1 MRYIRIMCTVLL
13 LCLGMGAWADN
24 KVTLSTGTA
33 TPGQEV
39 TIEVSL
45 TNSDAVSA
53 LQLSIPLDE
62 NLTYV
67 ANSIQGT
74 TRLNSH
80 TVSAGVKDGVLNI
93 MIYSETMANISG
105 NSGAI
110 ASFRLLLGDMPGNF
124 ALTPSKLMLTDGQ
137 KNPLAGSQE
146 NGSVTVS
153 TARAQYGSQI
163 ITFGRVPI
171 KGSIGRS
178 LNIKNI
184 GNEKLTI
191 SKVTFADTEFST
203 TATFPIEVAAG
214 GSTYLQID
222 CKPTKRGNLDSKME
236 VTCNGSSK
244 QNTILLKAE
253 PFAVNELH
261 IDDVAGT
268 SDDEVTINLRM
279 NNQDPIVGFHLEFQM
294 PEALKYVDGSFV
306 LSDRKDD
313 HEAVV
318 TLQNGLLRIVG
329 YSASGKAFKSEEGLL
344 ASFKVTLS
352 GRQGV
357 SLRTSKAI
365 LTASL
370 DGEPTNVL
378 SASYSGY
385 VNIVSP
391 KLNANSTLDF
401 GECSM
406 TEAIEKTFSI
416 SNYGN
421 ADLVI
426 SKVLFDNEH
435 LSIKEQLPL
444 TISQWNSKTITVQNT
459 DKTEGDFSSLMQIYS
474 NDPELRMFS
483 VQVTGKTVAPNYM
496 TFSVDEVATLNNVR
510 LTISTDNY
518 DAIGGFQ
525 FDVVSDDSYTLDN
538 LNVEA
543 TSRATGISMT
553 GGQIDKRTLR
563 VFGVLVGGTI
573 AKGNGKVVTIG
584 LLPSRRLTPGS
595 ANLTISNMKMSSS
608 TMVERYVGPAQQ
620 TVSFTVIDSETL
632 LPGDINRDGTVDSQ
646 DINLLVDY
654 IMYKKLNGLELDR
667 LDVNKDTKV
676 NAADIVVVTSYMK
689 KQAK

>member
-1 MRYIRIMCTVLL
+1 MVLL

-24 KVTLSTGTA
+24 KVTLSTGMA
-33 TPGQEV
+33 VPGQEV
-39 TIEVSL
+39 TIEVNL
-45 TNSDAVSA
+45 ANSDAVSA

-74 TRLNSH
+74 TRLSSH
-80 TVSAGVKDGVLNI
+80 QVSAGVKDGELNI
-93 MIYSETMANISG
+93 MVYSETMANISG

-110 ASFRLLLGDMPGNF
+110 ASFRLLLGDIPGNF
-124 ALTPSKLMLTDGQ
+124 ALTPSKLLMTDSQ
-137 KNPLAGSQE
+137 KNPLTGSQE

-153 TARAQYGSQI
+153 TARAQYDTQI

-171 KGSIGRS
+171 KGSNGRS
-178 LNIKNI
+178 LQISNI

-191 SKVTFADTEFST
+191 SGVTFADTEFST
-203 TATFPIEVAAG
+203 SATFPIEVAAG
-214 GSTYLQID
+214 SSTFMQID

-268 SDDEVTINLRM
+268 SDEEVTINLRM
-279 NNQDPIVGFHLEFQM
+279 NNQDPILGFHLEFQM
-294 PEALKYVDGSFV
+294 PDALKYVDGSFS
-306 LSDRKDD
+306 LSDRKED

-318 TLQNGLLRIVG
+318 TLQNGLLRIIG
-329 YSASGKAFKSEEGLL
+329 YSGSGKAFKNEEGLL
-344 ASFKVTLS
+344 GSFRVTLS

-357 SLRTSKAI
+357 YLRTSKAI

-378 SASYSGY
+378 SDSYSGY

-391 KLNANSTLDF
+391 KLNANNTLDF

-406 TEAIEKTFSI
+406 TEAIEKTFTI
-416 SNYGN
+416 SNNGN

-435 LSIKEQLPL
+435 LSVKEQLPL

-496 TFSVDEVATLNNVR
+496 TFSIDDAATLNYVK
-510 LTISTDNY
+510 LTVSMDNY
-518 DAIGGFQ
+518 DAIGGLQ
-525 FDVVSDDSYTLDN
+525 FDVVSDDGYTLDN
-538 LNVEA
+538 LGVEA

-553 GGQIDKRTLR
+553 GGQIDKKTLR
-563 VFGVLVGGTI
+563 VVGVLVGSTI
-573 AKGNGKVVTIG
+573 DKGNGKVVTIG
-584 LLPSRRLTPGS
+584 LLPSRRLTPGT
-595 ANLTISNMKMSSS
+595 ANLTIKNMKMSST
-608 TMVERYVGPAQQ
+608 TMVNRYVGPAEQ

-654 IMYKKLNGLELDR
+654 IMYKKLNGLDFDR

-676 NAADIVVVTSYMK
+676 NAADIVAVTRYMK
-689 KQAK
+689 NQAK

>member
-1 MRYIRIMCTVLL
+1 MVLL

-33 TPGQEV
+33 VPGQEV

-74 TRLNSH
+74 TRLSSH
-80 TVSAGVKDGVLNI
+80 QVSAGVKDGELNI
-93 MIYSETMANISG
+93 MVYSETMANISG

-124 ALTPSKLMLTDGQ
+124 ALTPSKLLMTDSQ
-137 KNPLAGSQE
+137 KNPLTGSQE

-153 TARAQYGSQI
+153 TARAQYDTQT

-171 KGSIGRS
+171 KGSNGRS
-178 LNIKNI
+178 LRISNI

-191 SKVTFADTEFST
+191 SKVTFTDTEFST
-203 TATFPIEVAAG
+203 SATFPIELAAG
-214 GSTYLQID
+214 NSTYMQID
-222 CKPTKRGNLDSKME
+222 CKPTKRGNLDSKLE

-268 SDDEVTINLRM
+268 SDEEVIINLRM
-279 NNQDPIVGFHLEFQM
+279 NNQDPILGFHLEFQM
-294 PEALKYVDGSFV
+294 PEALKYVDGSFS
-306 LSDRKDD
+306 LSDRKED

-329 YSASGKAFKSEEGLL
+329 YSGSGKAFKNEEGLL
-344 ASFKVTLS
+344 GSFRVTWS

-357 SLRTSKAI
+357 YLRTSKAI

-391 KLNANSTLDF
+391 KLNANNTLDF

-406 TEAIEKTFSI
+406 TEAIEKTFTI
-416 SNYGN
+416 SNNGN

-435 LSIKEQLPL
+435 LSVKEQLPL

-496 TFSVDEVATLNNVR
+496 TFSIDDAATLNYVK
-510 LTISTDNY
+510 LTVSMDNY

-525 FDVVSDDSYTLDN
+525 FDVVSDDGYTLDN
-538 LNVEA
+538 LGVEA
-543 TSRATGISMT
+543 ISRATGISMT
-553 GGQIDKRTLR
+553 GGQIDKKTLR
-563 VFGVLVGGTI
+563 VVGVLVGSTI
-573 AKGNGKVVTIG
+573 DKGNGKVVTIG
-584 LLPSRRLTPGS
+584 LLPSRRLTPGT
-595 ANLTISNMKMSSS
+595 ANLTIKNMKMSST
-608 TMVERYVGPAQQ
+608 TMVNRYVGPAEQ

-654 IMYKKLNGLELDR
+654 IMYNKLNGLDFDR

-676 NAADIVVVTSYMK
+676 NAADIVAVTRYMK
-689 KQAK
+689 NQAK

>member
-1 MRYIRIMCTVLL
+1 MVLL

-33 TPGQEV
+33 VPGQEV

-45 TNSDAVSA
+45 ANSDAVSA

-74 TRLNSH
+74 TRLSSH
-80 TVSAGVKDGVLNI
+80 QVSAGVKDGELNI
-93 MIYSETMANISG
+93 MVYSETMANISG

-124 ALTPSKLMLTDGQ
+124 ALTPSKLLMTDSQ
-137 KNPLAGSQE
+137 KNPLTGSQE

-153 TARAQYGSQI
+153 TARAQYDTQT

-171 KGSIGRS
+171 KGSNGRS
-178 LNIKNI
+178 LRISNI

-191 SKVTFADTEFST
+191 SGVTFTDTEFST
-203 TATFPIEVAAG
+203 SATFPIEVAAG
-214 GSTYLQID
+214 SSTYMQID

-244 QNTILLKAE
+244 QNTILLKAD

-261 IDDVAGT
+261 IDDAAGT
-268 SDDEVTINLRM
+268 SDEEVTINLRM
-279 NNQDPIVGFHLEFQM
+279 NNQDPILGFHLEFQM
-294 PEALKYVDGSFV
+294 PDALKYVDGSFS
-306 LSDRKDD
+306 LSDRKED

-329 YSASGKAFKSEEGLL
+329 YSGSGKAFKNEEGLL
-344 ASFKVTLS
+344 GSFRVTLS

-357 SLRTSKAI
+357 YLQTSKAI

-370 DGEPTNVL
+370 DGKPTNVL
-378 SASYSGY
+378 SACYSGY

-391 KLNANSTLDF
+391 KLNANNTLDF

-406 TEAIEKTFSI
+406 TEAIEKTFTI
-416 SNYGN
+416 SNNGN

-426 SKVLFDNEH
+426 SKVLFDNGH
-435 LSIKEQLPL
+435 LSVKEQLPL

-496 TFSVDEVATLNNVR
+496 TFSIDDAATLNYVK
-510 LTISTDNY
+510 LTVSMDNY

-525 FDVVSDDSYTLDN
+525 FDVVSDDGYTLDN
-538 LNVEA
+538 LGVEA

-553 GGQIDKRTLR
+553 GGQIDKKTLR
-563 VFGVLVGGTI
+563 VVGVLVGSTI
-573 AKGNGKVVTIG
+573 DKGNGKVVTIG
-584 LLPSRRLTPGS
+584 LLPSRRLTPGT
-595 ANLTISNMKMSSS
+595 ANLTIKNMKMSST
-608 TMVERYVGPAQQ
+608 TMVNRYVGPAEQ

-654 IMYKKLNGLELDR
+654 IMYKKLNGLDFDR

-676 NAADIVVVTSYMK
+676 NAADIVAVTRYMK
-689 KQAK
+689 NQAK

>member
-1 MRYIRIMCTVLL
+1 MVLL

-33 TPGQEV
+33 VPGQEV

-74 TRLNSH
+74 TRLSSH
-80 TVSAGVKDGVLNI
+80 QVSAGVKDGELNI
-93 MIYSETMANISG
+93 MVYSETMANISG

-124 ALTPSKLMLTDGQ
+124 ALTPSKLLMTDSQ
-137 KNPLAGSQE
+137 KNPLTGSQE

-153 TARAQYGSQI
+153 TARAQYDTQT

-171 KGSIGRS
+171 KGSNGRS
-178 LNIKNI
+178 LRISNI

-191 SKVTFADTEFST
+191 SKVTFTDTEFST
-203 TATFPIEVAAG
+203 SATFPIEVAAG
-214 GSTYLQID
+214 SSTYMQID
-222 CKPTKRGNLDSKME
+222 CKPTKRGNLDSKLE

-268 SDDEVTINLRM
+268 SDEEVTINVRM
-279 NNQDPIVGFHLEFQM
+279 NNQDPILGFHLEFQM
-294 PEALKYVDGSFV
+294 PDALKYVDGSFS
-306 LSDRKDD
+306 LSDRKQD

-329 YSASGKAFKSEEGLL
+329 YSGSGKTFKNEEGLL
-344 ASFKVTLS
+344 GSFRVTLS

-357 SLRTSKAI
+357 YLQTSKAI

-370 DGEPTNVL
+370 DGKPTNVL
-378 SASYSGY
+378 SACYSGY

-391 KLNANSTLDF
+391 KLNANNTLDF

-406 TEAIEKTFSI
+406 TEAIEKTFTI
-416 SNYGN
+416 SNNGN

-435 LSIKEQLPL
+435 LSVKEQLPL

-496 TFSVDEVATLNNVR
+496 TFSIDDAATLNYVK
-510 LTISTDNY
+510 LTVSMDNY
-518 DAIGGFQ
+518 DAIGGLQ
-525 FDVVSDDSYTLDN
+525 FDVVSDDGYTLDN
-538 LNVEA
+538 LGVEA
-543 TSRATGISMT
+543 TSRATRISMT
-553 GGQIDKRTLR
+553 GGQIDKKTLR
-563 VFGVLVGGTI
+563 VVGVLVGSTI
-573 AKGNGKVVTIG
+573 DKGNGKVVTIG
-584 LLPSRRLTPGS
+584 LLPSRRLTPGT
-595 ANLTISNMKMSSS
+595 ANLTIKNMKMSST
-608 TMVERYVGPAQQ
+608 TMVNRYVGPAEQ

-654 IMYKKLNGLELDR
+654 IMYKELNGLDFDR

-676 NAADIVVVTSYMK
+676 NAADIVAVTRYMK
-689 KQAK
+689 NQAK

>member
-1 MRYIRIMCTVLL
+1 MRDIKLVWTVLF
-13 LCLGMGAWADN
+13 LCLGMGVWADN
-24 KVTLSTGTA
+24 KMTLSMGVA
-33 TPGQEV
+33 VPGQEV

-45 TNSDAVSA
+45 ANSDAVSA

-74 TRLNSH
+74 TRLSNH
-80 TVSAGVKDGVLNI
+80 AISAGVKDGVLNI
-93 MIYSETMANISG
+93 MVYSEAMANISG
-105 NSGAI
+105 NSGVI

-124 ALTPSKLMLTDGQ
+124 ALIPSKFLMTDSKKQPLT
-137 KNPLAGSQE
+137 GSQE

-153 TARAQYGSQI
+153 TARAQYDTQI

-171 KGSIGRS
+171 KGSNRRS
-178 LNIKNI
+178 LRITNV

-191 SKVTFADTEFST
+191 SGVTFAETEFST
-203 TATFPIEVAAG
+203 TATFPIEVEAG
-214 GSTYLQID
+214 GNTRLQID

-236 VTCNGSSK
+236 VACNGSSK

-261 IDDVAGT
+261 IDNVAGT
-268 SDDEVTINLRM
+268 SDEEVTINLRM
-279 NNQDPIVGFHLEFQM
+279 NNQDPILGFHLEFQM
-294 PEALKYVDGSFV
+294 PEALKYVDGSFS
-306 LSDRKDD
+306 LSDRKED

-318 TLQNGLLRIVG
+318 TLQGNLLRIVG
-329 YSASGKAFKSEEGLL
+329 YSATGKAFKNEEGLL
-344 ASFKVTLS
+344 GSFRVKLS

-357 SLRTSKAI
+357 YLQTSKAI
-365 LTASL
+365 LTTMLDEVAS
-370 DGEPTNVL
+370 NVL

-391 KLNANSTLDF
+391 QLNANNTLDF
-401 GECSM
+401 GECSL
-406 TEAIEKTFSI
+406 TEDIEKTFTI

-426 SKVLFDNEH
+426 SKVLFDNEN
-435 LSIKEQLPL
+435 LSVKEQLPL
-444 TISQWNSKTITVQNT
+444 IISQWDSKTITVQNT

-496 TFSVDEVATLNNVR
+496 TFSVDEVATLINVR
-510 LTISTDNY
+510 LTVSLDNY

-525 FDVVSDDSYTLDN
+525 FDVVSDDGYTLDN

-543 TSRATGISMT
+543 TSRATEIKMT
-553 GGQIDKRTLR
+553 GGQLDKRTLR
-563 VFGVLVGGTI
+563 VVGYLDGGTI
-573 AKGNGKVVTIG
+573 AKGNGKVVTIA
-584 LLPSRRLTPGS
+584 LLPDHRFTPGS
-595 ANLTISNMKMSSS
+595 ANFTISNMKLSS
-608 TMVERYVGPAQQ
+608 TTMVNRYVGPAEQ

-654 IMYKKLNGLELDR
+654 IMLQKTNGLDFDR
-667 LDVNKDTKV
+667 LDVNNDGKV
-676 NAADIVVVTSYMK
+676 NAADIVAVSSYVK
-689 KQAK
+689 N

>member
-1 MRYIRIMCTVLL
+1 MVLL

-33 TPGQEV
+33 VPGQEV

-45 TNSDAVSA
+45 ANSDAVSA

-74 TRLNSH
+74 TRLSSH
-80 TVSAGVKDGVLNI
+80 QVSAGVKDGELNI
-93 MIYSETMANISG
+93 MVYSETMANING

-124 ALTPSKLMLTDGQ
+124 ALTPSKLLMTDSQ
-137 KNPLAGSQE
+137 KNPLTGSQE

-153 TARAQYGSQI
+153 TARAQYDTQT

-171 KGSIGRS
+171 KGSKGRS
-178 LNIKNI
+178 LRISNI

-191 SKVTFADTEFST
+191 SGVTFADTEFST
-203 TATFPIEVAAG
+203 SATFPIEVAAG
-214 GSTYLQID
+214 SSTYMQID

-268 SDDEVTINLRM
+268 SDEEVTINLRM
-279 NNQDPIVGFHLEFQM
+279 NNQDPILGFHLEFQM
-294 PEALKYVDGSFV
+294 PDALKYVDGSFS
-306 LSDRKDD
+306 LSDRKQD

-329 YSASGKAFKSEEGLL
+329 YSGSGKTFKNEEGLL
-344 ASFKVTLS
+344 GSFRVTLS

-357 SLRTSKAI
+357 YLQTSKAI

-370 DGEPTNVL
+370 DGKPTNVL
-378 SASYSGY
+378 SACYSGY

-391 KLNANSTLDF
+391 KLNANNTLDF

-406 TEAIEKTFSI
+406 TEAIEKTFTI
-416 SNYGN
+416 SNNGN

-435 LSIKEQLPL
+435 LSVKEQLPL

-496 TFSVDEVATLNNVR
+496 TFSIDDAATLNYVK
-510 LTISTDNY
+510 LTVSMDNY

-525 FDVVSDDSYTLDN
+525 FDVVSDDGYTLDN
-538 LNVEA
+538 LGVEA

-553 GGQIDKRTLR
+553 GGQIDKKTLR
-563 VFGVLVGGTI
+563 VVGVLVGSTI
-573 AKGNGKVVTIG
+573 DKGNGKVVTIG
-584 LLPSRRLTPGS
+584 LLPSRRLTPGT
-595 ANLTISNMKMSSS
+595 ANLTIKNMKMSST
-608 TMVERYVGPAQQ
+608 TMVNRYVGPAEQ

-654 IMYKKLNGLELDR
+654 IMYNKLNGLDFDR

-676 NAADIVVVTSYMK
+676 NAADIVAVTRYMK
-689 KQAK
+689 NQAK

>member
-1 MRYIRIMCTVLL
+1 
-13 LCLGMGAWADN
+13 MGVWADN

-45 TNSDAVSA
+45 VNSDAVSA
-53 LQLSIPLDE
+53 LQLSIPFDE

-67 ANSIQGT
+67 TNSIQGT
-74 TRLNSH
+74 TRLSSH
-80 TVSAGVKDGVLNI
+80 QVSAGVKDGELNI
-93 MIYSETMANISG
+93 MVYSETMANISG

-124 ALTPSKLMLTDGQ
+124 ALTPSKLLMTDSQ
-137 KNPLAGSQE
+137 KNPLMGSQE

-153 TARAQYGSQI
+153 TARAQYDTQT

-171 KGSIGRS
+171 KGSNGRS
-178 LNIKNI
+178 LQITNV

-191 SKVTFADTEFST
+191 SKVMFADTEFST
-203 TATFPIEVAAG
+203 SATFPIEVAAG
-214 GSTYLQID
+214 SSTYMQID

-279 NNQDPIVGFHLEFQM
+279 NNQDPILGFHLEFQM
-294 PEALKYVDGSFV
+294 PDALKYVDGSFT
-306 LSDRKDD
+306 LSDRKQD

-329 YSASGKAFKSEEGLL
+329 YSAMGKTFKNEEGLL
-344 ASFKVTLS
+344 ASFRVKLS

-357 SLRTSKAI
+357 YLQTSKAI

-370 DGEPTNVL
+370 DGVPTNVL

-391 KLNANSTLDF
+391 RLNANNTLDF

-406 TEAIEKTFSI
+406 TEAIEKTFTI
-416 SNYGN
+416 SNNGN

-435 LSIKEQLPL
+435 LSVKEQLPL

-459 DKTEGDFSSLMQIYS
+459 DKTEGDFNSLMQIYS

-496 TFSVDEVATLNNVR
+496 TFSVDEEAALNFVK
-510 LTISTDNY
+510 LTVSMDNY

-525 FDVVSDDSYTLDN
+525 FDVVSDDGYTLDN

-543 TSRATGISMT
+543 TSRATGIQMT
-553 GGQIDKRTLR
+553 AGQIDKRTLR

-632 LPGDINRDGTVDSQ
+632 LPGDINRDGIVDPQ

-654 IMYKKLNGLELDR
+654 IMYKKLNGLDFDR

-676 NAADIVVVTSYMK
+676 NAADIVAVTRYMK
-689 KQAK
+689 NQAK

>member
-1 MRYIRIMCTVLL
+1 MVLL

-33 TPGQEV
+33 VPGQEV

-74 TRLNSH
+74 TRLSSH
-80 TVSAGVKDGVLNI
+80 QVSAGVKDGELNI
-93 MIYSETMANISG
+93 MVYSETMANING

-124 ALTPSKLMLTDGQ
+124 ALTPSKLLMTDSQ
-137 KNPLAGSQE
+137 KNPLTGSQE

-153 TARAQYGSQI
+153 TARAQYDTQT

-171 KGSIGRS
+171 KGSKGRS
-178 LNIKNI
+178 LRISNI

-191 SKVTFADTEFST
+191 SGVTFADTEFST
-203 TATFPIEVAAG
+203 SATFPIEVAAG
-214 GSTYLQID
+214 SSTYMQID

-268 SDDEVTINLRM
+268 SDEEVTINLRM
-279 NNQDPIVGFHLEFQM
+279 NNQDPILGFHLEFQM
-294 PEALKYVDGSFV
+294 PDALKYVDGSFS
-306 LSDRKDD
+306 LSDRKQD

-329 YSASGKAFKSEEGLL
+329 YSGSGKTFKNEEGLL
-344 ASFKVTLS
+344 GSFRVTLS

-357 SLRTSKAI
+357 YLRTSKAI

-391 KLNANSTLDF
+391 KLNANNTLDF

-406 TEAIEKTFSI
+406 TEAIEKTFTI
-416 SNYGN
+416 SNNGN

-435 LSIKEQLPL
+435 LSVKEQLPL

-496 TFSVDEVATLNNVR
+496 TFSIDDAATLNYVK
-510 LTISTDNY
+510 LTVSMDNY

-525 FDVVSDDSYTLDN
+525 FDVVSDDGYTLDN
-538 LNVEA
+538 LGVEA

-553 GGQIDKRTLR
+553 GGQIDKKTLR
-563 VFGVLVGGTI
+563 VVGVLVGSTI
-573 AKGNGKVVTIG
+573 DKGNGKVVTIG
-584 LLPSRRLTPGS
+584 LLPSRRLTPGT
-595 ANLTISNMKMSSS
+595 ANLTIKNMKMSSA
-608 TMVERYVGPAQQ
+608 TMVNRYVGPAEQ
-620 TVSFTVIDSETL
+620 TMSFTVIDSETL

-654 IMYKKLNGLELDR
+654 IMYKKLNGLDFDR

-676 NAADIVVVTSYMK
+676 NAADIVAVTRYMK
-689 KQAK
+689 NQAK

>member
-45 TNSDAVSA
+45 ANSDAVSA

-74 TRLNSH
+74 TRLSSH
-80 TVSAGVKDGVLNI
+80 KVSAGVKDGVLNI
-93 MIYSETMANISG
+93 MIYSETMAAISG

-110 ASFRLLLGDMPGNF
+110 ASFRLLLGNMPGNF
-124 ALTPSKLMLTDGQ
+124 ALTPSKLLLTDSQ
-137 KNPLAGSQE
+137 KNPMAGSQE

-171 KGSIGRS
+171 KGSNGRS
-178 LNIKNI
+178 LQITNV

-203 TATFPIEVAAG
+203 TATFPIEVAVG

-253 PFAVNELH
+253 PFAVNELY

-279 NNQDPIVGFHLEFQM
+279 KNQDPIVGFHLEFQM
-294 PEALKYVDGSFV
+294 PDALKYVDGSFV

-313 HEAVV
+313 HEAMV

-329 YSASGKAFKSEEGLL
+329 YSASGKAFKNEEGLL
-344 ASFKVTLS
+344 ASFRVTLS

-370 DGEPTNVL
+370 DGVPTNVL
-378 SASYSGY
+378 SASYLGY

-391 KLNANSTLDF
+391 RLNANNTLDF

-406 TEAIEKTFSI
+406 TEAIEKTFTI
-416 SNYGN
+416 SNNGN

-435 LSIKEQLPL
+435 LSVKEQLPL
-444 TISQWNSKTITVQNT
+444 TIGQWNSKTITVQNT

-496 TFSVDEVATLNNVR
+496 TFSVDEAATMNYVK
-510 LTISTDNY
+510 LTVSIDNY

-525 FDVVSDDSYTLDN
+525 FDVVSDDGYTLDN
-538 LNVEA
+538 LSVEA

-553 GGQIDKRTLR
+553 GGQIDKRTFR

-584 LLPSRRLTPGS
+584 LLPSHRLTPGS

-608 TMVERYVGPAQQ
+608 TMVERYVGPSQQ

-654 IMYKKLNGLELDR
+654 IMYKKLNGLDLDR

-676 NAADIVVVTSYMK
+676 NAADIVAVTNYMK

>member
-1 MRYIRIMCTVLL
+1 MVLL

-45 TNSDAVSA
+45 ANNDPVSA

-105 NSGAI
+105 NSGVI

-137 KNPLAGSQE
+137 KNPVAGSQE

-178 LNIKNI
+178 LRISNI

-191 SKVTFADTEFST
+191 SKVTFTDTEFST
-203 TATFPIEVAAG
+203 SATFPIEVAAG
-214 GSTYLQID
+214 SSTYMQID
-222 CKPTKRGNLDSKME
+222 CKPTKRGNLDSKLE

-268 SDDEVTINLRM
+268 SDEEVIINLRM
-279 NNQDPIVGFHLEFQM
+279 NNQDPILGFHLEFQM
-294 PEALKYVDGSFV
+294 PEALKYVDGSFS
-306 LSDRKDD
+306 LSDRKED

-329 YSASGKAFKSEEGLL
+329 YSGSGKAFKNEEGLL
-344 ASFKVTLS
+344 GSFRVTLS

-357 SLRTSKAI
+357 YLRTSKAI

-391 KLNANSTLDF
+391 KLNANNTLDF

-406 TEAIEKTFSI
+406 TEAIEKTFTI
-416 SNYGN
+416 SNNGN

-426 SKVLFDNEH
+426 SKVLFDNGH
-435 LSIKEQLPL
+435 LSVKEQLPL

-496 TFSVDEVATLNNVR
+496 TFSIDDAATLNYVK
-510 LTISTDNY
+510 LTVSMDNY
-518 DAIGGFQ
+518 DAIGGLQ
-525 FDVVSDDSYTLDN
+525 FDVVSDDGYTLDN
-538 LNVEA
+538 LGVEA
-543 TSRATGISMT
+543 TSRATRISMT
-553 GGQIDKRTLR
+553 GGQIDKKTLR
-563 VFGVLVGGTI
+563 VVGVLVGSTI
-573 AKGNGKVVTIG
+573 DKGNGKVVTIG
-584 LLPSRRLTPGS
+584 LLPSRRLTPGT
-595 ANLTISNMKMSSS
+595 ANLTIKNMKMSST
-608 TMVERYVGPAQQ
+608 TMVNRYVGPAEQ

-654 IMYKKLNGLELDR
+654 IMYNKLNGLDFDR

-676 NAADIVVVTSYMK
+676 NAADIVAVTRYMK
-689 KQAK
+689 NQAK

>member
-45 TNSDAVSA
+45 ANSDAVSA

-124 ALTPSKLMLTDGQ
+124 ALTPSKLLLTDSQ
-137 KNPLAGSQE
+137 KNPLVGGQE

-171 KGSIGRS
+171 KGSNGRS
-178 LNIKNI
+178 LQITNV

-191 SKVTFADTEFST
+191 SKVMFADTEFST
-203 TATFPIEVAAG
+203 SATFPIEVAAG
-214 GSTYLQID
+214 GSTYMQID

-279 NNQDPIVGFHLEFQM
+279 NNQDPILGFHLEFQM
-294 PEALKYVDGSFV
+294 PDALKYVDGSFT
-306 LSDRKDD
+306 LSDRKQD

-329 YSASGKAFKSEEGLL
+329 YSATGKTFKNEEGLL
-344 ASFKVTLS
+344 GSFRVKLS

-357 SLRTSKAI
+357 YLQTSKAI

-391 KLNANSTLDF
+391 RLSANSTLDF
-401 GECSM
+401 GECSI
-406 TEAIEKTFSI
+406 TEAIEKTFTI
-416 SNYGN
+416 SNNGN

-435 LSIKEQLPL
+435 LSVKEQLPL

-459 DKTEGDFSSLMQIYS
+459 DKTEGDFNSLMQIYS

-496 TFSVDEVATLNNVR
+496 TFSVDEEAALNFVK
-510 LTISTDNY
+510 LTVSMDNY

-525 FDVVSDDSYTLDN
+525 FDVVSDDGYTLDN

-543 TSRATGISMT
+543 TSRATGIQMT
-553 GGQIDKRTLR
+553 AGQIDKRTLR

-632 LPGDINRDGTVDSQ
+632 LPGDINRDGIVDPQ

-654 IMYKKLNGLELDR
+654 IMYKKLNGLDFDR

-676 NAADIVVVTSYMK
+676 NAADIVAVTRYMK
-689 KQAK
+689 NQAK

>member
-1 MRYIRIMCTVLL
+1 
-13 LCLGMGAWADN
+13 MGVWADN

-33 TPGQEV
+33 VPGQEV

-45 TNSDAVSA
+45 ANSDAVSA

-74 TRLNSH
+74 TRLSSH
-80 TVSAGVKDGVLNI
+80 QVSAGVKDGELNI
-93 MIYSETMANISG
+93 MVYSETMANISG

-124 ALTPSKLMLTDGQ
+124 ALTPSKLLMTDSQ
-137 KNPLAGSQE
+137 KNPLMGSQE

-153 TARAQYGSQI
+153 TARAQYDTQT

-171 KGSIGRS
+171 KGSNGRS
-178 LNIKNI
+178 LQISNI

-191 SKVTFADTEFST
+191 SGVTFADTEFCTS
-203 TATFPIEVAAG
+203 ATFPIEVAAG
-214 GSTYLQID
+214 SSTYMQID

-279 NNQDPIVGFHLEFQM
+279 NNQDPILGFHLEFQM
-294 PEALKYVDGSFV
+294 PDALKYVDGSFT
-306 LSDRKDD
+306 LSDRKQD

-329 YSASGKAFKSEEGLL
+329 YSAMGKTFKNEEGLL
-344 ASFKVTLS
+344 ASFRVKLS

-357 SLRTSKAI
+357 YLQTSKAI

-370 DGEPTNVL
+370 DGVPTNVL

-391 KLNANSTLDF
+391 RLNANNTLDF

-406 TEAIEKTFSI
+406 TEAIEKTFTI
-416 SNYGN
+416 SNNGN

-435 LSIKEQLPL
+435 LSVKEQLPL

-459 DKTEGDFSSLMQIYS
+459 DKTEGDFNSLMQIYS

-496 TFSVDEVATLNNVR
+496 TFSVDEEAALNFVK
-510 LTISTDNY
+510 LTVSMDNY

-525 FDVVSDDSYTLDN
+525 FDVVSDDGYTLDN

-543 TSRATGISMT
+543 TSRATGISMA

-632 LPGDINRDGTVDSQ
+632 LPGDINRDGIVDPQ

-654 IMYKKLNGLELDR
+654 IMYKKLNGLDFDR

-676 NAADIVVVTSYMK
+676 NAADIVAVTRYMK
-689 KQAK
+689 NQAK

>member
-1 MRYIRIMCTVLL
+1 MVLL

-33 TPGQEV
+33 VPGQEV

-74 TRLNSH
+74 TRLSSH
-80 TVSAGVKDGVLNI
+80 QVSAGVKDGELNI
-93 MIYSETMANISG
+93 MVYSETMANISG

-124 ALTPSKLMLTDGQ
+124 ALTPSKLLMTDSQ
-137 KNPLAGSQE
+137 KNPLTGSQE

-153 TARAQYGSQI
+153 TARAQYDTQT

-171 KGSIGRS
+171 KGSNGRS
-178 LNIKNI
+178 LRISNI

-191 SKVTFADTEFST
+191 SKVTFTDTEFST
-203 TATFPIEVAAG
+203 SATFPIEVAAG
-214 GSTYLQID
+214 SSTYMQID
-222 CKPTKRGNLDSKME
+222 CKPTKRGNLDSKLE

-268 SDDEVTINLRM
+268 SDEEVIINLRM
-279 NNQDPIVGFHLEFQM
+279 NNQDPILGFHLEFQM
-294 PEALKYVDGSFV
+294 PEALKYVDGSFS
-306 LSDRKDD
+306 LSDRKED

-329 YSASGKAFKSEEGLL
+329 YSGSGKAFKNEEGLL
-344 ASFKVTLS
+344 GSFRVTLS

-357 SLRTSKAI
+357 YLRTSKAI

-391 KLNANSTLDF
+391 KLNANNTLDF

-406 TEAIEKTFSI
+406 TEAIEKTFTI
-416 SNYGN
+416 SNNGN

-435 LSIKEQLPL
+435 LSVKEQLPL

-496 TFSVDEVATLNNVR
+496 TFSIDDAATLNYVK
-510 LTISTDNY
+510 LTVSMDNY
-518 DAIGGFQ
+518 DAIGGLQ
-525 FDVVSDDSYTLDN
+525 FDVVSDDGYTLDN
-538 LNVEA
+538 LGVEA
-543 TSRATGISMT
+543 TSRATRISMT
-553 GGQIDKRTLR
+553 GGQIDKKTLR
-563 VFGVLVGGTI
+563 VVGVLVGSTI
-573 AKGNGKVVTIG
+573 DKGNGKVVTIG
-584 LLPSRRLTPGS
+584 LLPSRRLTPGT
-595 ANLTISNMKMSSS
+595 ANLTIKNMKMSST
-608 TMVERYVGPAQQ
+608 TMVNRYVGPAEQ

-654 IMYKKLNGLELDR
+654 IMYNKLNGLDFDR

-676 NAADIVVVTSYMK
+676 NAADIVAVTRYMK
-689 KQAK
+689 NQAK

>member
-1 MRYIRIMCTVLL
+1 MVLL

-33 TPGQEV
+33 VPGQEV

-45 TNSDAVSA
+45 ANSDAVSA

-74 TRLNSH
+74 TRLSSH
-80 TVSAGVKDGVLNI
+80 QVSAGVKDGELNI
-93 MIYSETMANISG
+93 MVYSKTMANISG

-124 ALTPSKLMLTDGQ
+124 ALTPSKLLMTDSQ
-137 KNPLAGSQE
+137 KNPLTGSQE
-146 NGSVTVS
+146 NGCVTVS
-153 TARAQYGSQI
+153 TARAQYDTQI

-171 KGSIGRS
+171 KGSNGRS
-178 LNIKNI
+178 LQISNI

-191 SKVTFADTEFST
+191 SGVTFADTEFST
-203 TATFPIEVAAG
+203 SATFPIEVAAG
-214 GSTYLQID
+214 SSTYMQID

-268 SDDEVTINLRM
+268 SDEEVTINLRM
-279 NNQDPIVGFHLEFQM
+279 NNQDPILGFHLEFQM
-294 PEALKYVDGSFV
+294 PDALKYVDGSFS
-306 LSDRKDD
+306 LSDRKED

-329 YSASGKAFKSEEGLL
+329 YSGSGKAFKNEDGLL
-344 ASFKVTLS
+344 GSFRVTLS

-357 SLRTSKAI
+357 YLQTSKAI

-391 KLNANSTLDF
+391 KLNANNTLDF

-406 TEAIEKTFSI
+406 TEAIEKTFTI
-416 SNYGN
+416 SNNGN

-435 LSIKEQLPL
+435 LSVKEQLPL

-496 TFSVDEVATLNNVR
+496 TFSIDDAATLNYVK
-510 LTISTDNY
+510 LTVSMDNY
-518 DAIGGFQ
+518 DAIGGLQ
-525 FDVVSDDSYTLDN
+525 FDVVSDDGYTLDN
-538 LNVEA
+538 LGVEA

-553 GGQIDKRTLR
+553 GGQIDKKTLR
-563 VFGVLVGGTI
+563 VVGVLVGSTI
-573 AKGNGKVVTIG
+573 DKGNGKVVTIG
-584 LLPSRRLTPGS
+584 LLPSRRLTPGT
-595 ANLTISNMKMSSS
+595 ANLTIKNMKMSST
-608 TMVERYVGPAQQ
+608 TMVNRYVGPAEQ

-654 IMYKKLNGLELDR
+654 IMYKKLNGLDFDR

-676 NAADIVVVTSYMK
+676 NAADIVAVTRYMK
-689 KQAK
+689 NQAK

>member
-1 MRYIRIMCTVLL
+1 MVLL

-33 TPGQEV
+33 VPGQEV

-45 TNSDAVSA
+45 ANSDAVSA

-74 TRLNSH
+74 TRLSSH
-80 TVSAGVKDGVLNI
+80 QVSAGVKDGELNI
-93 MIYSETMANISG
+93 MVYSETMANISG

-124 ALTPSKLMLTDGQ
+124 ALTPSKLLMTDSQ
-137 KNPLAGSQE
+137 KNPLTGSQE

-153 TARAQYGSQI
+153 TARAQYDTQT

-171 KGSIGRS
+171 KGSNGRS
-178 LNIKNI
+178 LRISNI

-191 SKVTFADTEFST
+191 SGVTFTDTEFST
-203 TATFPIEVAAG
+203 SATFPIEVAAG
-214 GSTYLQID
+214 SSTYMQID

-244 QNTILLKAE
+244 QNTILLKAD

-261 IDDVAGT
+261 IDDAAGT
-268 SDDEVTINLRM
+268 SDEEVTINLRM
-279 NNQDPIVGFHLEFQM
+279 NNQDPILGFHLEFQM
-294 PEALKYVDGSFV
+294 PDALKYVDGSFS
-306 LSDRKDD
+306 LSDRKED

-329 YSASGKAFKSEEGLL
+329 YSGSGKAFKNEEGLL
-344 ASFKVTLS
+344 GSFRVTLS

-357 SLRTSKAI
+357 YLQTSKAI

-391 KLNANSTLDF
+391 KLNANNTLDF

-406 TEAIEKTFSI
+406 TEAIEKTFTI
-416 SNYGN
+416 SNNGN

-426 SKVLFDNEH
+426 SKVLFDNGH
-435 LSIKEQLPL
+435 LSVKEQLPL

-496 TFSVDEVATLNNVR
+496 TFSIDDAATLNYVK
-510 LTISTDNY
+510 LTVSMDNY

-525 FDVVSDDSYTLDN
+525 FDVVSDDGYTLDN
-538 LNVEA
+538 LGVEA

-553 GGQIDKRTLR
+553 GGQIDKKTLR
-563 VFGVLVGGTI
+563 VVGVLVGSTI
-573 AKGNGKVVTIG
+573 DKGNGKVVTIG
-584 LLPSRRLTPGS
+584 LLPSRRLTPGT
-595 ANLTISNMKMSSS
+595 ANLTIKNMKMSST
-608 TMVERYVGPAQQ
+608 TMVNRYVGPAEQ

-654 IMYKKLNGLELDR
+654 IMYKKLNGLDFDR

-676 NAADIVVVTSYMK
+676 NAADIVAVTRYMK
-689 KQAK
+689 NQAK

>member
-1 MRYIRIMCTVLL
+1 MVLL

-33 TPGQEV
+33 VPGQEV

-74 TRLNSH
+74 TRLSSH
-80 TVSAGVKDGVLNI
+80 QVSAGVKDGELNI
-93 MIYSETMANISG
+93 MVYSETMANISG

-124 ALTPSKLMLTDGQ
+124 ALTPSKLLMTDSQ
-137 KNPLAGSQE
+137 KNPLTGSQE

-153 TARAQYGSQI
+153 TARAQYDTQT

-171 KGSIGRS
+171 KGSNGRS
-178 LNIKNI
+178 LRISNI

-191 SKVTFADTEFST
+191 SKVTFTDTEFST
-203 TATFPIEVAAG
+203 SATFPIEVAAG
-214 GSTYLQID
+214 SSTYMQID
-222 CKPTKRGNLDSKME
+222 CKPTKRGNLDSKLE

-268 SDDEVTINLRM
+268 SDEEVIINLRM
-279 NNQDPIVGFHLEFQM
+279 NNQDPILGFHLEFQM
-294 PEALKYVDGSFV
+294 PEALKYVDGSFS
-306 LSDRKDD
+306 LSDRKED

-329 YSASGKAFKSEEGLL
+329 YSGSGKAFKNEEGLL
-344 ASFKVTLS
+344 GSFRVTLS

-357 SLRTSKAI
+357 YLRTSKAI

-391 KLNANSTLDF
+391 KLNANNTLDF

-406 TEAIEKTFSI
+406 TEAIEKTFTI
-416 SNYGN
+416 SNNGN

-435 LSIKEQLPL
+435 LSVKEQLPL

-496 TFSVDEVATLNNVR
+496 TFSIDDAATLNYVK
-510 LTISTDNY
+510 LTVSMDNY
-518 DAIGGFQ
+518 DAIGGLQ
-525 FDVVSDDSYTLDN
+525 FDVVSDDGYTLDN
-538 LNVEA
+538 LGVEA
-543 TSRATGISMT
+543 TSRATRISMT
-553 GGQIDKRTLR
+553 GGQIDKKTLR
-563 VFGVLVGGTI
+563 VVGVLVGSTI
-573 AKGNGKVVTIG
+573 DKGNGKVVTIG
-584 LLPSRRLTPGS
+584 LLPSRRLTPGT
-595 ANLTISNMKMSSS
+595 ANLTIKNMKMSSA
-608 TMVERYVGPAQQ
+608 TMVNRYVGPAEQ
-620 TVSFTVIDSETL
+620 TMSFTVIDSETL

-654 IMYKKLNGLELDR
+654 IMYKKLNGLDFDR

-676 NAADIVVVTSYMK
+676 NAADIVAVTRYIK
-689 KQAK
+689 NQAK

>member
-1 MRYIRIMCTVLL
+1 MVLL

-33 TPGQEV
+33 VPGQEV

-45 TNSDAVSA
+45 ANSDAVSA

-74 TRLNSH
+74 TRLSSH
-80 TVSAGVKDGVLNI
+80 QVSAGVKDGELNI
-93 MIYSETMANISG
+93 MVYSETMANISG

-124 ALTPSKLMLTDGQ
+124 ALTPSKLLMTDSQ
-137 KNPLAGSQE
+137 KNPLTGSQE

-153 TARAQYGSQI
+153 TAKAQYNTQI

-171 KGSIGRS
+171 KGSNGRS
-178 LNIKNI
+178 LQISNI

-191 SKVTFADTEFST
+191 SGVTFADTEFST
-203 TATFPIEVAAG
+203 SATFPIEVAAG
-214 GSTYLQID
+214 SSTYMQID

-268 SDDEVTINLRM
+268 SDEEVTINLRM
-279 NNQDPIVGFHLEFQM
+279 NNQDPILGFHLEFQM
-294 PEALKYVDGSFV
+294 PDALKYVDGSFS
-306 LSDRKDD
+306 LSDRKQD

-329 YSASGKAFKSEEGLL
+329 YSGSGKAFKNEEGLL
-344 ASFKVTLS
+344 GSFRVTLS

-357 SLRTSKAI
+357 YLRTSKAI

-378 SASYSGY
+378 SDSYSGY

-391 KLNANSTLDF
+391 KLNANNTLDF

-406 TEAIEKTFSI
+406 TEAIEKTFTI
-416 SNYGN
+416 SNNGN

-435 LSIKEQLPL
+435 LSVKEQLPL

-459 DKTEGDFSSLMQIYS
+459 DKSEGDFSSLMQIYS

-496 TFSVDEVATLNNVR
+496 TFSIDDAATLNYVK
-510 LTISTDNY
+510 LTVSMDNY
-518 DAIGGFQ
+518 DAIGGLQ
-525 FDVVSDDSYTLDN
+525 FDVVSDDGYTLDN
-538 LNVEA
+538 LGVEA

-553 GGQIDKRTLR
+553 GGQIDKKTLR
-563 VFGVLVGGTI
+563 VVGVLVGSTI
-573 AKGNGKVVTIG
+573 DKGNGKVVTIG
-584 LLPSRRLTPGS
+584 LLPSRRLTPGT
-595 ANLTISNMKMSSS
+595 ANLTIKNMKMSST
-608 TMVERYVGPAQQ
+608 TMVNRYVGPAEQ

-654 IMYKKLNGLELDR
+654 IMYKKLNGLDFDR

-676 NAADIVVVTSYMK
+676 NAADIVAVTRYMK
-689 KQAK
+689 NQAK

>member
-1 MRYIRIMCTVLL
+1 
-13 LCLGMGAWADN
+13 MGVWADN

-45 TNSDAVSA
+45 VNSDAVSA

-67 ANSIQGT
+67 TNSIQGT
-74 TRLNSH
+74 TRLSSH
-80 TVSAGVKDGVLNI
+80 QVSAGVKDGVLNI

-124 ALTPSKLMLTDGQ
+124 TLAPSKLMLTDGQ

-171 KGSIGRS
+171 KGSNGRS

-253 PFAVNELH
+253 PFAVNELY

-294 PEALKYVDGSFV
+294 PDALKYVDGSFV

-329 YSASGKAFKSEEGLL
+329 YSAMGKTFKNEEGLL
-344 ASFKVTLS
+344 ASFRVTLS

-357 SLRTSKAI
+357 YLQTSKAI

-391 KLNANSTLDF
+391 RLSANSTLDF
-401 GECSM
+401 GECSI
-406 TEAIEKTFSI
+406 TEAIEKTFTI
-416 SNYGN
+416 SNNGN

-435 LSIKEQLPL
+435 LSVKEQLPL

-459 DKTEGDFSSLMQIYS
+459 DKTEGDFNSLMQIYS

-496 TFSVDEVATLNNVR
+496 TFSVDEEAALNFVK
-510 LTISTDNY
+510 LTVSMDNY

-525 FDVVSDDSYTLDN
+525 FDVVSDDGYTLDN

-543 TSRATGISMT
+543 TSRATGIQMT
-553 GGQIDKRTLR
+553 AGQIDKRTLR

-584 LLPSRRLTPGS
+584 LLPGHRLTPGS

-608 TMVERYVGPAQQ
+608 TMVERYVGPSQQ

-632 LPGDINRDGTVDSQ
+632 LPGDINRDGTVDPQ

-654 IMYKKLNGLELDR
+654 IMYKKLNGLDFDR

-676 NAADIVVVTSYMK
+676 NAADIVAVTRYMK
-689 KQAK
+689 NQAK

>member
-1 MRYIRIMCTVLL
+1 MVLL

-33 TPGQEV
+33 VPGQEV

-74 TRLNSH
+74 TRLSSH
-80 TVSAGVKDGVLNI
+80 QVSAGVKDGELNI
-93 MIYSETMANISG
+93 MVYSETMANISG

-124 ALTPSKLMLTDGQ
+124 ALTPSKLLMTDSQ
-137 KNPLAGSQE
+137 KNPLTGSQE

-153 TARAQYGSQI
+153 TARAQYDTQT

-171 KGSIGRS
+171 KGSNGRS
-178 LNIKNI
+178 LRISNI

-191 SKVTFADTEFST
+191 SKVTFTDTEFST
-203 TATFPIEVAAG
+203 SATFPIEVAAG
-214 GSTYLQID
+214 SSTYMQID
-222 CKPTKRGNLDSKME
+222 CKPTKRGNLDSKLE

-268 SDDEVTINLRM
+268 SDEEVIINLRM
-279 NNQDPIVGFHLEFQM
+279 NNQDPILGFHLEFQM
-294 PEALKYVDGSFV
+294 PEALKYVDGSFS
-306 LSDRKDD
+306 LSDRKED

-329 YSASGKAFKSEEGLL
+329 YSGSGKAFKNEEGLL
-344 ASFKVTLS
+344 GSFRVTLS

-357 SLRTSKAI
+357 YLRTSKAI

-391 KLNANSTLDF
+391 KLNANNTLDF

-406 TEAIEKTFSI
+406 TEAIEKTFTI
-416 SNYGN
+416 SNNGN

-435 LSIKEQLPL
+435 LSVKEQLPL

-496 TFSVDEVATLNNVR
+496 TFSIDDAATLNYVK
-510 LTISTDNY
+510 LTVSMDNY
-518 DAIGGFQ
+518 DAIGGLQ
-525 FDVVSDDSYTLDN
+525 FDVVSDDGYTLDN
-538 LNVEA
+538 LGVEA
-543 TSRATGISMT
+543 TSRATRISMT
-553 GGQIDKRTLR
+553 GGQIDKKTLR
-563 VFGVLVGGTI
+563 VVGVLVGSTI
-573 AKGNGKVVTIG
+573 DKGNGKVVTIG
-584 LLPSRRLTPGS
+584 LLPSRRLTPGT
-595 ANLTISNMKMSSS
+595 ANLTIKNMKMSSA
-608 TMVERYVGPAQQ
+608 TMVNRYVGPAEQ
-620 TVSFTVIDSETL
+620 TMSFTVIDSETL

-654 IMYKKLNGLELDR
+654 IMYKKLNGLDFDR

-676 NAADIVVVTSYMK
+676 NAADIVAVTRYMK
-689 KQAK
+689 NQAK

>member
-1 MRYIRIMCTVLL
+1 MVLL

-33 TPGQEV
+33 VPGQEV

-45 TNSDAVSA
+45 ANSDAVSA

-74 TRLNSH
+74 TRLSSH
-80 TVSAGVKDGVLNI
+80 QVSAGVKDGELNI
-93 MIYSETMANISG
+93 MVYSETMANISG

-124 ALTPSKLMLTDGQ
+124 ALTPSKLLMTDSQ
-137 KNPLAGSQE
+137 KNPLTGSQE

-153 TARAQYGSQI
+153 TARAQYDTQT

-171 KGSIGRS
+171 KGSKGRS
-178 LNIKNI
+178 LRISNI

-191 SKVTFADTEFST
+191 SGVTFADTEFST
-203 TATFPIEVAAG
+203 SATFPIEVAAG
-214 GSTYLQID
+214 SSTYMQID

-279 NNQDPIVGFHLEFQM
+279 NNQDPILGFHLEFQM
-294 PEALKYVDGSFV
+294 PDALKYVDGSFS
-306 LSDRKDD
+306 LSDRKED

-318 TLQNGLLRIVG
+318 TLQNGLLRIIG
-329 YSASGKAFKSEEGLL
+329 YSGSGKAFKNEEGLL
-344 ASFKVTLS
+344 GSFRVTLS

-357 SLRTSKAI
+357 YLRTSKAI

-378 SASYSGY
+378 SDSYSGY

-391 KLNANSTLDF
+391 KLNANNTLDF

-406 TEAIEKTFSI
+406 TEAIEKTFTI
-416 SNYGN
+416 SNNGN

-435 LSIKEQLPL
+435 LSVKEQLPL

-459 DKTEGDFSSLMQIYS
+459 DKSEGDFSSLMQIYS

-496 TFSVDEVATLNNVR
+496 TFSIDDAATLNYVK
-510 LTISTDNY
+510 LTVSMDNY
-518 DAIGGFQ
+518 DAIGGLQ
-525 FDVVSDDSYTLDN
+525 FDVVSDDGYTLDN
-538 LNVEA
+538 LGVEA

-553 GGQIDKRTLR
+553 GGQIDKKTLR
-563 VFGVLVGGTI
+563 VVGVLVGSTI
-573 AKGNGKVVTIG
+573 DKGNGKVVTIG
-584 LLPSRRLTPGS
+584 LLPSRRLTPGT
-595 ANLTISNMKMSSS
+595 ANLTIKNMKMSST
-608 TMVERYVGPAQQ
+608 TMVNRYVGPAEQ
-620 TVSFTVIDSETL
+620 TVSFMVIDSETL

-654 IMYKKLNGLELDR
+654 IMYKKLNGLDFDR

-676 NAADIVVVTSYMK
+676 NAADIVAVTRYMK
-689 KQAK
+689 NQAK

>member
-1 MRYIRIMCTVLL
+1 MVLL

-33 TPGQEV
+33 VPGQEV

-74 TRLNSH
+74 TRLSSH
-80 TVSAGVKDGVLNI
+80 QVSAGVKDGELNI
-93 MIYSETMANISG
+93 MVYSETMANISG

-124 ALTPSKLMLTDGQ
+124 ALTPSKLLMTDSQ
-137 KNPLAGSQE
+137 KNPLTGSQE

-153 TARAQYGSQI
+153 TARAQYDTQT

-171 KGSIGRS
+171 KGSNGRS
-178 LNIKNI
+178 LRISNI

-191 SKVTFADTEFST
+191 SKVTFTDTEFST
-203 TATFPIEVAAG
+203 SATFPIELAAG
-214 GSTYLQID
+214 NSTYMQID
-222 CKPTKRGNLDSKME
+222 CKPTKRGNLDSKLE

-268 SDDEVTINLRM
+268 SDEEVIINLRM
-279 NNQDPIVGFHLEFQM
+279 NNQDPILGFHLEFQM
-294 PEALKYVDGSFV
+294 PEALKYVDGSFS
-306 LSDRKDD
+306 LSDRKED

-329 YSASGKAFKSEEGLL
+329 YSGSGKAFKNEEGLL
-344 ASFKVTLS
+344 GSFRVTLS

-357 SLRTSKAI
+357 YLRTSKAI

-391 KLNANSTLDF
+391 KLNANNTLDF

-406 TEAIEKTFSI
+406 TEAIEKTFTI
-416 SNYGN
+416 SNNGN

-435 LSIKEQLPL
+435 LSVKEQLPL

-496 TFSVDEVATLNNVR
+496 TFSIDDAATLNYVK
-510 LTISTDNY
+510 LTVSMDNY
-518 DAIGGFQ
+518 DAIGGLQ
-525 FDVVSDDSYTLDN
+525 FDVVSDDGYTLDN
-538 LNVEA
+538 LGVEA
-543 TSRATGISMT
+543 TSRATRISMT
-553 GGQIDKRTLR
+553 GGQIDKKTLR
-563 VFGVLVGGTI
+563 VVGVLVGSTI
-573 AKGNGKVVTIG
+573 DKGNGKVVTIG
-584 LLPSRRLTPGS
+584 LLPSRRLTPGT
-595 ANLTISNMKMSSS
+595 ANLTIKNMKMSST
-608 TMVERYVGPAQQ
+608 TMVNRYVGPAEQ

-654 IMYKKLNGLELDR
+654 IMYNKLNGLDFDR

-676 NAADIVVVTSYMK
+676 NAADIVAVTRYMK
-689 KQAK
+689 NQAK

>member
-1 MRYIRIMCTVLL
+1 MVLL

-33 TPGQEV
+33 VPGQEV

-74 TRLNSH
+74 TRLSSH
-80 TVSAGVKDGVLNI
+80 QVSAGVKDGELNI
-93 MIYSETMANISG
+93 MVYSETMANISG

-124 ALTPSKLMLTDGQ
+124 ALTPSKLLMTDSQ
-137 KNPLAGSQE
+137 KNPLTGSQE

-153 TARAQYGSQI
+153 TARAQYDTQT

-171 KGSIGRS
+171 KGSNGRS
-178 LNIKNI
+178 LRISNI

-191 SKVTFADTEFST
+191 SKVTFTDTEFST
-203 TATFPIEVAAG
+203 SATFPIEVAAG
-214 GSTYLQID
+214 SSTYMQID
-222 CKPTKRGNLDSKME
+222 CKPTKRGNLDSKLE

-268 SDDEVTINLRM
+268 SDEEVIINLRM
-279 NNQDPIVGFHLEFQM
+279 NNQDPILGFHLEFQM
-294 PEALKYVDGSFV
+294 PEALKYVDGSFS
-306 LSDRKDD
+306 LSDRKED

-329 YSASGKAFKSEEGLL
+329 YSGSGKAFKNEEGLL
-344 ASFKVTLS
+344 GSFRVTLS

-357 SLRTSKAI
+357 YLRTSKAI

-391 KLNANSTLDF
+391 KLNANNTLDF

-406 TEAIEKTFSI
+406 TEAIEKTFTI
-416 SNYGN
+416 SNNGN

-426 SKVLFDNEH
+426 SKVLFDNGH
-435 LSIKEQLPL
+435 LSVKEQLPL

-496 TFSVDEVATLNNVR
+496 TFSIDDAATLNYVK
-510 LTISTDNY
+510 LTVSMDNY
-518 DAIGGFQ
+518 DAIGGLQ
-525 FDVVSDDSYTLDN
+525 FDVVSDDGYTLDN
-538 LNVEA
+538 LGVEA
-543 TSRATGISMT
+543 TSRATRISMT
-553 GGQIDKRTLR
+553 GGQIDKKTLR
-563 VFGVLVGGTI
+563 VVGVLVGSTI
-573 AKGNGKVVTIG
+573 DKGNGKVVTIG
-584 LLPSRRLTPGS
+584 LLPSRRLTPGT
-595 ANLTISNMKMSSS
+595 ANLTIKNMKMSST
-608 TMVERYVGPAQQ
+608 TMVNRYVGPAEQ

-654 IMYKKLNGLELDR
+654 IMYNKLNGLDFDR

-676 NAADIVVVTSYMK
+676 NAADIVAVTRYMK
-689 KQAK
+689 NQAK

>member
-45 TNSDAVSA
+45 ANSDAVSA

-74 TRLNSH
+74 TRLSSH
-80 TVSAGVKDGVLNI
+80 QVSAGVKDGELNI

-124 ALTPSKLMLTDGQ
+124 ALTPSKLLMTDSQ
-137 KNPLAGSQE
+137 KNPLTGSQE

-171 KGSIGRS
+171 KGSNGRS
-178 LNIKNI
+178 LYISNI

-214 GSTYLQID
+214 GSTYMQID

-294 PEALKYVDGSFV
+294 PDALKYVDGSFA
-306 LSDRKDD
+306 LSDRKQD

-318 TLQNGLLRIVG
+318 IQQNGLLRIVG
-329 YSASGKAFKSEEGLL
+329 YSATGKTFKNEEGLL
-344 ASFKVTLS
+344 ASFRVTLS

-357 SLRTSKAI
+357 SFCTSKAI

-370 DGEPTNVL
+370 DGVPTNVL

-391 KLNANSTLDF
+391 RLSANNTLDF

-406 TEAIEKTFSI
+406 TEAIEKTFTI
-416 SNYGN
+416 SNNGN

-435 LSIKEQLPL
+435 LSVKEQLPL

-496 TFSVDEVATLNNVR
+496 TFSVDEEATLNFVK
-510 LTISTDNY
+510 LTVSMDNY

-525 FDVVSDDSYTLDN
+525 FDLVSDDGYTLDN

-553 GGQIDKRTLR
+553 GGQIDKKTLR
-563 VFGVLVGGTI
+563 VIGVLTKGTI
-573 AKGNGKVVTIG
+573 AKGNGKVVTFG
-584 LLPSRRLTPGS
+584 LLPSRRLTPGT
-595 ANLTISNMKMSSS
+595 ANLTIKNMKMSST
-608 TMVERYVGPAQQ
+608 TMVNRYVGPAEQ

-676 NAADIVVVTSYMK
+676 NAADIVAVTRYMK
-689 KQAK
+689 NQAK

>member
-1 MRYIRIMCTVLL
+1 MVLL

-33 TPGQEV
+33 VPGQEV

-74 TRLNSH
+74 TRLSSH
-80 TVSAGVKDGVLNI
+80 QVSTGVKDGELNI
-93 MIYSETMANISG
+93 MVYSETMANISG

-124 ALTPSKLMLTDGQ
+124 ALTPSKLLMTDSQ
-137 KNPLAGSQE
+137 KNPLTGSQE

-153 TARAQYGSQI
+153 TARAQYDTQI

-171 KGSIGRS
+171 KGSNGRS
-178 LNIKNI
+178 LQISNI

-191 SKVTFADTEFST
+191 SGVTFADTEFST
-203 TATFPIEVAAG
+203 SATFPIEVAAG
-214 GSTYLQID
+214 SSTYMQID

-268 SDDEVTINLRM
+268 SDEEVTINLRM
-279 NNQDPIVGFHLEFQM
+279 NNQDPILGFHLEFQM
-294 PEALKYVDGSFV
+294 PDALKYVDGSFS
-306 LSDRKDD
+306 LSDRKQD

-329 YSASGKAFKSEEGLL
+329 YSGSGKTFKNEEGLL
-344 ASFKVTLS
+344 GSFRVTLS

-357 SLRTSKAI
+357 YLRTSKAI

-391 KLNANSTLDF
+391 KLNANNTLDF

-406 TEAIEKTFSI
+406 TEAIEKTFTI
-416 SNYGN
+416 SNNGN

-435 LSIKEQLPL
+435 LSVKEQLPL

-496 TFSVDEVATLNNVR
+496 TFSIDDAATLNYVK
-510 LTISTDNY
+510 LTVSMDNY
-518 DAIGGFQ
+518 DAIGGLQ
-525 FDVVSDDSYTLDN
+525 FDVVSDDGYTLDN
-538 LNVEA
+538 LGVEA
-543 TSRATGISMT
+543 TSRATRISMT
-553 GGQIDKRTLR
+553 GGQIDKKTLR
-563 VFGVLVGGTI
+563 VVGVLVGSTI
-573 AKGNGKVVTIG
+573 DKGNGKVVTIG
-584 LLPSRRLTPGS
+584 LLPSRRLTPGT
-595 ANLTISNMKMSSS
+595 ANLTIKNMKMSST
-608 TMVERYVGPAQQ
+608 TMVNRYVGPAEQ

-646 DINLLVDY
+646 DINLIVDY
-654 IMYKKLNGLELDR
+654 IMYKKLNGLDFDR

-676 NAADIVVVTSYMK
+676 NAADIVAVTRYMK
-689 KQAK
+689 NQAK

>member
-1 MRYIRIMCTVLL
+1 
-13 LCLGMGAWADN
+13 MGVWADN

-33 TPGQEV
+33 VPGQEV

-45 TNSDAVSA
+45 ANSEAVSA

-74 TRLNSH
+74 TRLSSH
-80 TVSAGVKDGVLNI
+80 QVSAGVKDGELNI
-93 MIYSETMANISG
+93 MVYSETMANISG

-124 ALTPSKLMLTDGQ
+124 ALTPSKLLMTDSQ
-137 KNPLAGSQE
+137 KNPLMGSQE

-153 TARAQYGSQI
+153 TARAQYDTQT

-171 KGSIGRS
+171 KGSNGRS
-178 LNIKNI
+178 LQISNI

-191 SKVTFADTEFST
+191 SGVTFADTEFCTS
-203 TATFPIEVAAG
+203 ATFPIEVAAG
-214 GSTYLQID
+214 SSTYMQID

-279 NNQDPIVGFHLEFQM
+279 NNQDPILGFHLEFQM
-294 PEALKYVDGSFV
+294 PDALKYVDGSFT
-306 LSDRKDD
+306 LSDRKQD

-329 YSASGKAFKSEEGLL
+329 YSAMGKTFKNEEGLL
-344 ASFKVTLS
+344 ASFRVKLS

-357 SLRTSKAI
+357 YLQTSKAI

-370 DGEPTNVL
+370 DGVPTNVL

-391 KLNANSTLDF
+391 RLNANNTLDF

-406 TEAIEKTFSI
+406 TEAIEKTFTI
-416 SNYGN
+416 SNNGN

-435 LSIKEQLPL
+435 LSVKEQLPL

-459 DKTEGDFSSLMQIYS
+459 DKTEGDFNSLMQIYS

-496 TFSVDEVATLNNVR
+496 TFSVDEEAALNFVK
-510 LTISTDNY
+510 LTVSMDNY

-525 FDVVSDDSYTLDN
+525 FDVVSDDGYTLDN

-543 TSRATGISMT
+543 TSRATGISMA

-632 LPGDINRDGTVDSQ
+632 LPGDINRDGIVDPQ

-654 IMYKKLNGLELDR
+654 IMYKKLNGLDFDR

-676 NAADIVVVTSYMK
+676 NAADIVAVTRYMK
-689 KQAK
+689 NQAK